1 MDASD
6 PSFSG
11 FKTLVAETS
20 ARGLVERR
28 DKVKRRLA
36 ARNAAHPAALLDTRL
51 VFLAMN
57 VPYARMLRLPSS
69 AIVGREYAQTRRGKG
84 TGLELLRALS
94 PDQPLI
100 LPPDE
105 PGQAE
110 EESVEALA
118 PRPVTPLLNELAQ
131 PLGLVLEYCPA
142 AAAQHGAAG

>member
-51 VFLAMN
+51 VFLAM
-57 VPYARMLRLPSS
+57 VSS
-69 AIVGREYAQTRRGKG
+69 RFKW
-84 TGLELLRALS
+84 
-94 PDQPLI
+94 LI
-100 LPPDE
+100 LSSNSSPSLTVPN
-105 PGQAE
+105 
-110 EESVEALA
+110 S
-118 PRPVTPLLNELAQ
+118 T
-131 PLGLVLEYCPA
+131 
-142 AAAQHGAAG
+142 

>member
-1 MDASD
+1 
-6 PSFSG
+6 
-11 FKTLVAETS
+11 
-20 ARGLVERR
+20 
-28 DKVKRRLA
+28 
-36 ARNAAHPAALLDTRL
+36 
-51 VFLAMN
+51 
-57 VPYARMLRLPSS
+57 MLRLPSS